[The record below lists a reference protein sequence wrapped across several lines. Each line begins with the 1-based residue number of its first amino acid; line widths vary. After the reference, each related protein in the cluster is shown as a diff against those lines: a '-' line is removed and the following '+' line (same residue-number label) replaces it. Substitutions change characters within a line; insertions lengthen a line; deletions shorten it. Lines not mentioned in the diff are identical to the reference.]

1 MQFGK
6 IRDLREDHDLKQ
18 CEIAKVLGVKRTT
31 YAMWELGDVNFPI
44 EKLVKLA
51 SYFHTNVEY
60 MLDLTLDKREVI
72 YSKDITV
79 EFIGRQLKRYR
90 LKLGK
95 TQREFAKVLNIRQSS
110 YSYYEDD
117 YNYYLFLETDADGR
131 IMAYGGIGGNF
142 QTISYGEGS
151 NYPFFV
157 SHLSGTAL
165 YDIDTN
171 KVYALILGDK
181 NVFGSYYEEDLF
193 LKLVSSKYGKK
204 YDSLKNIKKDFT
216 VKSKTVYRKRKLVD

>member
-110 YSYYEDD
+110 YSYYEDGKTRIP
-117 YNYYLFLETDADGR
+117 TD
-131 IMAYGGIGGNF
+131 
-142 QTISYGEGS
+142 
-151 NYPFFV
+151 
-157 SHLSGTAL
+157 
-165 YDIDTN
+165 
-171 KVYALILGDK
+171 KLIL
-181 NVFGSYYEEDLF
+181 L
-193 LKLVSSKYGKK
+193 SKTYHIPLNFICGGKK
-204 YDSLKNIKKDFT
+204 KENIA
-216 VKSKTVYRKRKLVD
+216 VKL